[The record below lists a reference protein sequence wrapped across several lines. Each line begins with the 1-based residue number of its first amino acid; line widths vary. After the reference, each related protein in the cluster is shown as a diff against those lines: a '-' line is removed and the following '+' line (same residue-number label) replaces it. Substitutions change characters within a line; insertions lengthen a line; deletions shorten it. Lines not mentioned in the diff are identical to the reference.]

1 MTPFHVIPLA
11 AVLMFSTS
19 AVAQETPQQPATP
32 PAATEPTPALP
43 EPATPAPP
51 AVQQAPAEIP
61 APTAEATQ
69 APVLTDEQASELKNK
84 VVWSSDEK
92 NVGKVA
98 YIVRDSDGRIKEL
111 HADIGGFLG
120 FGETRVRVSPDEF
133 RMMDDRIVLTRTQA
147 QVETLPQVIE
157 N

>member
-19 AVAQETPQQPATP
+19 AVAQEPAQQPATP
-32 PAATEPTPALP
+32 PAATEPTPTSP

-69 APVLTDEQASELKNK
+69 APVLTDDQARALKNK
-84 VVWSSDEK
+84 VVWSSDQK
-92 NVGKVA
+92 NVGEVA
-98 YIVRDSDGRIKEL
+98 DIVRDSDGRIREL

-120 FGETRVRVSPDEF
+120 FGETRVRIAPDEF